1 MEVGGFLQAA
11 KAARDLCGT
20 IFVPIRGISDP
31 ANPDKNRIEAVFERA
46 HTSGRAYCM
55 RNAARLV
62 YCLLH
67 SGALPAQHALF
78 IRYLE
83 DRMKPIKASIDTA
96 KRFAKLYA
104 VFKQQAGERA
114 RTSSTH
120 ASAAGSGSGVGTPA
134 SGASGSG
141 SGGDGYNPGAGS
153 NAVTYATPPAQK
165 RRRTSSLG
173 QHQDGVINSYH
184 VARAA
189 DTPRVV
195 VFGTEAGVRTQY
207 RSMQLTKVFELAKAL
222 DGKDG
227 EDVVISAAAILNVM
241 HDGIV
246 KWVNDN
252 CHLKPQPHSADAV
265 SVCVSSD
272 DAEQKQYV
280 VCRKSWLT
288 ALHSTVKNYED
299 CLSRVADKASERLD
313 HFQLSV
319 EGLLLGG
326 RAKICPES

>member
-1 MEVGGFLQAA
+1 MGGVWGRVLR
-11 KAARDLCGT
+11 KLHR
-20 IFVPIRGISDP
+20 
-31 ANPDKNRIEAVFERA
+31 
-46 HTSGRAYCM
+46 HT
-55 RNAARLV
+55 
-62 YCLLH
+62 
-67 SGALPAQHALF
+67 
-78 IRYLE
+78 
-83 DRMKPIKASIDTA
+83 
-96 KRFAKLYA
+96 
-104 VFKQQAGERA
+104 
-114 RTSSTH
+114 
-120 ASAAGSGSGVGTPA
+120 
-134 SGASGSG
+134 
-141 SGGDGYNPGAGS
+141 
-153 NAVTYATPPAQK
+153 AT
-165 RRRTSSLG
+165 G

-207 RSMQLTKVFELAKAL
+207 RSTKVFELATAL

-241 HDGIV
+241 LV

>member
-1 MEVGGFLQAA
+1 MGGVWGENCTHGD
-11 KAARDLCGT
+11 R
-20 IFVPIRGISDP
+20 
-31 ANPDKNRIEAVFERA
+31 
-46 HTSGRAYCM
+46 HT
-55 RNAARLV
+55 
-62 YCLLH
+62 
-67 SGALPAQHALF
+67 
-78 IRYLE
+78 
-83 DRMKPIKASIDTA
+83 
-96 KRFAKLYA
+96 
-104 VFKQQAGERA
+104 
-114 RTSSTH
+114 
-120 ASAAGSGSGVGTPA
+120 
-134 SGASGSG
+134 
-141 SGGDGYNPGAGS
+141 
-153 NAVTYATPPAQK
+153 AT
-165 RRRTSSLG
+165 G

-207 RSMQLTKVFELAKAL
+207 RSTKVFELAKAL

-241 HDGIV
+241 LV